1 MTSTSIIWNKTT
13 RATMPDKKFTVA
25 DVLQID
31 GFQAARVVGGAGGV
45 DREVEWVHNVGVPDA
60 PNWLNGG
67 ELVFTTG
74 FNLPQ
79 HRTEQETYLREMIAK
94 QIAGLCI
101 SVGRYLPEMPDYL
114 CTIADEH
121 DFPLIAI
128 PYQARFVDL
137 ARTVNQMIAQRDV
150 KRALMIQQ
158 QLTQLVLEGGDLF
171 ALARTLAL
179 LVNQSVSIEDDDFEA
194 YANHNIAPVDEARRY
209 TLEHGHT
216 DPRLVHALEARGI
229 LPEIRS
235 TLRPVSIPQMPDVGL
250 EMERILA
257 PIVVNSEIYGYVWI
271 IADDRP
277 LGELER
283 MAIESGATIAAL
295 LLLRAEAVQREEAIQ
310 RGDLLAAL
318 MQAPEVS
325 DNQAELLLDRALRYG
340 IDLRQQYRLLYVTNT
355 SRSGDQPSPRVSR
368 LYQRA
373 TMFIEQEGWSAVPGS
388 FSGQLLI
395 LAQESK
401 SLPDIT
407 GKLLR
412 TLIPSADTS
421 ARSTVTTRIA
431 ISAAH
436 IGVKALSQAYA
447 ESRDA
452 LQIAERLRFTDSV
465 TAFDDLGYLYT
476 LFRAGSEALAT
487 NRYVPGLRLL
497 LGEQQADLF
506 HTLEVYLDNGGN
518 GMAAAEQLHIHRSS
532 LIYRL
537 GRISQLCDVR
547 LDDPAT
553 RTNLQVALKLL
564 RLFELN

>member
-1 MTSTSIIWNKTT
+1 
-13 RATMPDKKFTVA
+13 MPENKFTVA
-25 DVLQID
+25 DVLQLD
-31 GFQAARVVGGAGGV
+31 GFQGARVVGGAQGV

-67 ELVFTTG
+67 ELAITTG

-79 HRTEQETYLREMIAK
+79 QRAERETYLHEMIAK
-94 QIAGLCI
+94 RVAGLCI

-128 PYQARFVDL
+128 PYQARFIDL
-137 ARTVNQMIAQRDV
+137 VRTVNQIIAQRDV
-150 KRALMIQQ
+150 KRALLIQQ
-158 QLTQLVLEGGDLF
+158 QLTQLVLEGGDLR
-171 ALARTLAL
+171 ALAETLAA
-179 LVNQSVSIEDDDFEA
+179 LVNQSVSIEDEAFEA
-194 YANHNIAPVDEARRY
+194 YANHNIAAVDEARRY
-209 TLEHGHT
+209 TQEHGHT
-216 DPRLVHALEARGI
+216 DPRLVDALETRGI
-229 LPEIRS
+229 LPEIRR

-295 LLLRAEAVQREEAIQ
+295 LLLRAEAVRREEAIQ

-318 MQAPEVS
+318 MQSAELS

-340 IDLRQQYRLLYVTNT
+340 IDLRQPYRLLYVAYNHRTTNQT
-355 SRSGDQPSPRVSR
+355 LPRVTR

-373 TMFIEQEGWSAVPGS
+373 TSLIEQEGWSAVAGN
-388 FSGQLLI
+388 FSGHLLV
-395 LAQESK
+395 LTQETQA
-401 SLPDIT
+401 LTEIAR
-407 GKLLR
+407 KLLNSLSTEGDSLR
-412 TLIPSADTS
+412 TVP
-421 ARSTVTTRIA
+421 TTRIT

-436 IGVKALSQAYA
+436 TGVKTLAQAYG
-447 ESRDA
+447 ESRDT
-452 LQIAERLRFTDSV
+452 LQIAERLRFLQPIIT
-465 TAFDDLGYLYT
+465 FDDLGYLHT
-476 LFRAGSEALAT
+476 LFRAGAEGLAS
-487 NRYVPGLRLL
+487 NRYIPGLRQLL
-497 LGEQQADLF
+497 DEQQADLF
-506 HTLEVYLDNGGN
+506 HTLEVYLDYGGN

-547 LDDPAT
+547 LDDPLT

-564 RLFELN
+564 RLFELS

>member
-1 MTSTSIIWNKTT
+1 MSDST
-13 RATMPDKKFTVA
+13 FTVG
-25 DVLQID
+25 DVLRLD
-31 GFQAARVVGGAGGV
+31 GFQNAQVVGGKDGL

-67 ELVFTTG
+67 ELAITTG

-79 HRTEQETYLREMIAK
+79 QRAERETYLREMIDK
-94 QIAGLCI
+94 GVAGLCI
-101 SVGRYLPEMPDYL
+101 SVGRYLREMPDYL

-121 DFPLIAI
+121 AFPLIAI
-128 PYQARFVDL
+128 PYQARFIDL
-137 ARTVNQMIAQRDV
+137 VRSVNQMIAQRDV
-150 KRALMIQQ
+150 KRALLIQQ

-209 TLEHGHT
+209 TQEHGHT

-229 LPEIRS
+229 LPEIRR

-310 RGDLLAAL
+310 RGDLLTAL
-318 MQAPEVS
+318 MQSADAS

-340 IDLRQQYRLLYVTNT
+340 IDLRQPYRLLQVAYS
-355 SRSGDQPSPRVSR
+355 SRAGSQPSHRVSR

-373 TMFIEQEGWSAVPGS
+373 TSLIEQEGWAAVAGS
-388 FSGQLLI
+388 FSGQLLV
-395 LAQESK
+395 LAQERK
-401 SLPDIT
+401 SLPEIAD
-407 GKLLR
+407 KLLHTLTPTDSNSR
-412 TLIPSADTS
+412 T
-421 ARSTVTTRIA
+421 TVSTRIA

-436 IGVKALSQAYA
+436 TGVKSLAQAYL

-452 LQIAERLRFTDSV
+452 LQIAEHLRFAQPI
-465 TAFDDLGYLYT
+465 TAFDDLGYLHT
-476 LFRAGSEALAT
+476 LFRAGPEALAT
-487 NRYVPGLRLL
+487 NRYIPGLRVLL
-497 LGEQQADLF
+497 DEQQADLF

-547 LDDPAT
+547 LDDPTT

>member
-1 MTSTSIIWNKTT
+1 
-13 RATMPDKKFTVA
+13 MPDVQFTVG
-25 DVLQID
+25 DVLQFD
-31 GFQAARVVGGAGGV
+31 GFQGAQVVGGAQGL

-60 PNWLNGG
+60 PKWLNGG

-74 FNLPQ
+74 FTLP
-79 HRTEQETYLREMIAK
+79 HERAEQETYLREMIAK
-94 QIAGLCI
+94 GVAGLCI
-101 SVGRYLPEMPDYL
+101 SVGRYLPAMPDYL
-114 CTIADEH
+114 ITIADEYA
-121 DFPLIAI
+121 FPLIAI

-137 ARTVNQMIAQRDV
+137 ARSVNQLISQRDV
-150 KRALMIQQ
+150 KRALLIQQ
-158 QLTQLVLEGGDLF
+158 QLTQLVLEGGDLL
-171 ALARTLAL
+171 ALARTMAA
-179 LVNQSVSIEDDDFEA
+179 LVNQSVSIEDNDFEA

-209 TLEHGHT
+209 TLQHGHT

-229 LPEIRS
+229 LPEIRR

-318 MQAPEVS
+318 MQSPDAS

-340 IDLRQQYRLLYVTNT
+340 IDLRQPYRLLYVAYT
-355 SRSGDQPSPRVSR
+355 SRPGDPASQRVSR

-373 TMFIEQEGWSAVPGS
+373 SALIEQERWAAVAGS
-388 FSGQLLI
+388 FSGQLLV
-395 LAQESK
+395 LAQDSRALSEIA
-401 SLPDIT
+401 D
-407 GKLLR
+407 KLLH
-412 TLIPSADTS
+412 TLTPTASS
-421 ARSTVTTRIA
+421 ARAAVSTRIA
-431 ISAAH
+431 ISARH
-436 IGVKALSQAYA
+436 TGVKALAQAYS

-452 LQIAERLRFTDSV
+452 LQIAEHVRFAHPI
-465 TAFDDLGYLYT
+465 TAFDDLGYLHT
-476 LFRAGSEALAT
+476 LFRAGPDALAT

-497 LGEQQADLF
+497 LDEQQADLF
-506 HTLEVYLDNGGN
+506 HTLEVYLDCGGN

-547 LDDPAT
+547 LDDPTT
-553 RTNLQVALKLL
+553 RTNLQIALKLL
-564 RLFELN
+564 RLFELS